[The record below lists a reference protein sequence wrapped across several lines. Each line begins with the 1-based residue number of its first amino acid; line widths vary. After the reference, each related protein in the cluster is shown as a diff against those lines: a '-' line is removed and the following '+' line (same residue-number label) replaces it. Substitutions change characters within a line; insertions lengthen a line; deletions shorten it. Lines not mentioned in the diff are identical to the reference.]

1 MPLTA
6 EQHNNALNEIIAAI
20 HEESVNVVSVVAS
33 VASQYGSIGDTKKD
47 DTQDK
52 RDKIKKSILKTK
64 VKINKKKKKEN
75 DNNNV
80 EDIKNDNDI
89 EKERIQNDTVSRFKA
104 AIKKSKEDLQLSSL
118 SAK

>member
-1 MPLTA
+1 MA
-6 EQHNNALNEIIAAI
+6 KSSKKKVAKKAAPKK
-20 HEESVNVVSVVAS
+20 V
-33 VASQYGSIGDTKKD
+33 TKKAAP
-47 DTQDK
+47 
-52 RDKIKKSILKTK
+52 KKAAKK
-64 VKINKKKKKEN
+64 AAPKKKVAPKNRFGIDGLQFKVHLDTARSKIRVLSNAE
-75 DNNNV
+75 V